1 MLNILSLVHASP
13 RKSKRKQQQSTSF
26 NGVYS
31 HNMQNVKNI
40 ILNLKKVGIN
50 PLCQQ
55 NDEKEK

>member
-1 MLNILSLVHASP
+1 MLNILFLVQASP
-13 RKSKRKQQQSTSF
+13 RKSKRKQQQSMSF

-31 HNMQNVKNI
+31 YNMQNFENI
-40 ILNLKKVGIN
+40 ILNLKNVGIN